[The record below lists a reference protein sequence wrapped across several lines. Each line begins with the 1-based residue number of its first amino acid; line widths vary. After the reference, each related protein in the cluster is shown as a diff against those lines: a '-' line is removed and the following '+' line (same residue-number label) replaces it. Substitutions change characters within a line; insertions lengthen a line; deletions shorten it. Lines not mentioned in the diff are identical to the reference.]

1 MPLPLDHLRRSQQ
14 VLRDNCLS
22 LPPRCSFFH
31 RQSRHTLDETANLS
45 SSKVHN
51 QQILS
56 ISGEN
61 IAEEIVKGRID
72 KYDHV
77 CIGGR
82 STKRN
87 DLRPLTGVGADTSLC
102 PLLFPGVR
110 WGSTYPAN
118 DHSKWQ
124 LRETRLKW
132 LQYNH
137 REKKIWEEIYSN
149 ETSVAILWSHCL
161 HLVFVTRWRLRES
174 GGCMVTIREH
184 VTWCVRNIYREI
196 RTNLL

>member
-102 PLLFPGVR
+102 PLLFPGVW
-110 WGSTYPAN
+110 WGSTYPTN

-137 REKKIWEEIYSN
+137 REKKNSLRGNLFKWTFIRH
-149 ETSVAILWSHCL
+149 SVITLSSPRFCYKGASAWIRRL
-161 HLVFVTRWRLRES
+161 HGYHQGARDLM
-174 GGCMVTIREH
+174 CP
-184 VTWCVRNIYREI
+184 
-196 RTNLL
+196 